1 MKKDDIFFVIPAR
14 RDSKGL
20 PFKNRKLLDYTLN
33 EFPNDMREKVIVTT
47 NDEEIIEKL
56 SNTKFNVLKREEKL
70 SDDKTSIRDVIQN
83 VVEKYDLDESS
94 TIVMLYLTSPNRKY
108 EDIQKIIEFY
118 SENKFRTLTCCVK
131 PKTHPYLCLFKKE
144 DGKGKQIISH
154 DLYRRQDYPECFEV
168 SHFVCIF
175 QVDEISNL
183 NKNMYNDDTYF
194 YQISDDVDV
203 DYESDFELFKK
214 QKND

>member
-1 MKKDDIFFVIPAR
+1 M
-14 RDSKGL
+14 
-20 PFKNRKLLDYTLN
+20 
-33 EFPNDMREKVIVTT
+33 
-47 NDEEIIEKL
+47 
-56 SNTKFNVLKREEKL
+56 
-70 SDDKTSIRDVIQN
+70 
-83 VVEKYDLDESS
+83 
-94 TIVMLYLTSPNRKY
+94 
-108 EDIQKIIEFY
+108 
-118 SENKFRTLTCCVK
+118 
-131 PKTHPYLCLFKKE
+131 
-144 DGKGKQIISH
+144 GKQIISL

>member
-108 EDIQKIIEFY
+108 EDIQKIIKFY
-118 SENKFRTLTCCVK
+118 FENKCKTLTCCVK
-131 PKTHPYLCLFKKE
+131 PKTHPYLCLLKKE
-144 DGKGKQIISH
+144 DGRGEQIIPH

>member
-1 MKKDDIFFVIPAR
+1 MH
-14 RDSKGL
+14 L
-20 PFKNRKLLDYTLN
+20 
-33 EFPNDMREKVIVTT
+33 T
-47 NDEEIIEKL
+47 NL
-56 SNTKFNVLKREEKL
+56 
-70 SDDKTSIRDVIQN
+70 
-83 VVEKYDLDESS
+83 
-94 TIVMLYLTSPNRKY
+94 
-108 EDIQKIIEFY
+108 
-118 SENKFRTLTCCVK
+118 NKFRTLTCCVK